1 MTEQQDSPFSVEID
15 ENRIAIVRI
24 NVQGEQTNWLSDH
37 FVSDLRDA
45 LGTILYQQARGVLF
59 ISTKPKCFI
68 KGYKLRGLRDKT
80 DTQLKAFSQDVQ
92 AIMREI
98 NTLKMPVVAV
108 IDGDCFGMG
117 LELALA
123 CDYRIAS
130 EETYT
135 KFAMPQIRS
144 GILPFAGGTQRLP
157 RLIGL
162 SNAIPLLL
170 SGHKI
175 NAEKALK
182 LGLVD
187 RLIPA
192 SNLVETAYQL
202 LLNNDVQK
210 INHKQPLTRFH
221 QWRKNIIGNP
231 FFRERYLDHMENR
244 VWNKAFGNYPA
255 VTKILELLKEP
266 RFKAGLALEQEAL
279 AELVRTEQSQVL
291 INLKQTEREMKQ
303 NYQHRAQVRDVA
315 QVSVLGSGYMGAGIA
330 YLTANNAQVLVRIKD
345 IHPKGIQKALQTCYE
360 LMHKAV
366 NKGMLS
372 HGEMIQRMNLI
383 TGGDRLV
390 AAKTT
395 DFIIEAVYEDLA
407 LKQQMVRES
416 EQYYRPDAIFA
427 TNTSTF
433 AIRDI
438 ASVAQRPENIIGFH
452 YFSPVT
458 KRKMVEIIPHEKTCE
473 HTVATAIHFAI
484 QQGKIPLLV
493 ADREGFFINRILTPF
508 LLEAIQCIIDGEGI
522 EFIDR
527 SLQEFGFKVG
537 PLAMIDDIGLD
548 VIVKSNS
555 AMVSEL
561 GSRFKLPE
569 GVQLLIANERK
580 GRKNKRGFYLY
591 DSLEQRT
598 QEDKSI
604 YHVMETIMHN
614 DMESEDIAR
623 RCVLRMINEACWC
636 LQDNVIQ
643 SKDEGNVASVLGFDF
658 PDFRGG
664 IYAYIEK
671 VGAKAIVKELNRHC
685 QLYGDRFTPCEWL
698 IEKAD
703 RESVENKPFI
713 DDSEINKTVA

>member
-1 MTEQQDSPFSVEID
+1 MTEQQQSPFTVEID

-24 NVQGEQTNWLSDH
+24 NVQGESANWLSDE

-45 LGTILYQQARGVLF
+45 LGTILYQQARGVIFL
-59 ISTKPKCFI
+59 STKPNSFI
-68 KGYKLRGLRDKT
+68 KGY
-80 DTQLKAFSQDVQ
+80 QFSQLQ
-92 AIMREI
+92 AKSEAQLLALSQEAQAVMREI
-98 NTLKMPVVAV
+98 NTLKMPVIAA
-108 IDGDCFGMG
+108 IDGDCLGMG

-130 EETYT
+130 EDRGTT
-135 KFAMPQIRS
+135 FAMPQIRS

-162 SNAIPLLL
+162 SNAITMLL

-182 LGLVD
+182 VGLVD

-192 SNLVETAYQL
+192 SNLFETAYQL
-202 LLNNDVQK
+202 LLNNEVKKFD
-210 INHKQPLTRFH
+210 HKRPLTRLN
-221 QWRKNIIGNP
+221 QWRKNLLGNP
-231 FFRERYLDHMENR
+231 FFRQRYLDHIENR

-255 VTKILELLKEP
+255 VATMLALLKEP
-266 RFKAGLALEQEAL
+266 HFKAGLALEQTGL
-279 AELVRTEQSQVL
+279 VELMQTEQSQVL
-291 INLKQTEREMKQ
+291 ISLKQTERAMKQ
-303 NYQHRAQVRDVA
+303 SYQHRAQVRDVT

-330 YLTANNAQVLVRIKD
+330 YLTANNAQALVRIKD
-345 IHPKGIQKALQTCYE
+345 IHPSEIQKALQTCYG
-360 LMHKAV
+360 LMQKAV
-366 NKGMLS
+366 SKGKLS

-390 AAKTT
+390 AAKKT

-416 EQYYRPDAIFA
+416 EQYYSPDAIFA

-438 ASVAQRPENIIGFH
+438 ASVAKRPENVIGFH

-458 KRKMVEIIPHEKTCE
+458 QRKMVEIIPHEKTCE
-473 HTVATAIHFAI
+473 RTIATAIHFAI
-484 QQGKIPLLV
+484 QQGKVPLLV

-508 LLEAIQCIIDGEGI
+508 LLEAIQCLVEGEGI

-537 PLAMIDDIGLD
+537 PLAMVDDIGLD
-548 VIVKSNS
+548 VIVKSNV

-561 GSRFKLPE
+561 GNRFALPE
-569 GVQLLIANERK
+569 SVELLIGNERK

-591 DSLEQRT
+591 DSMGQRT

-604 YHVMETIMHN
+604 YHVMETIMRN
-614 DMESEDIAR
+614 EMESEDIAR

-643 SKDEGNVASVLGFDF
+643 SCDEGNVASVLGFDF

-671 VGAKAIVKELNRHC
+671 IGAKAIVD
-685 QLYGDRFTPCEWL
+685 QLTKHVQRYGDRFTPCEWL
-698 IEKAD
+698 INKANE
-703 RESVENKPFI
+703 ESAQ
-713 DDSEINKTVA
+713 TV